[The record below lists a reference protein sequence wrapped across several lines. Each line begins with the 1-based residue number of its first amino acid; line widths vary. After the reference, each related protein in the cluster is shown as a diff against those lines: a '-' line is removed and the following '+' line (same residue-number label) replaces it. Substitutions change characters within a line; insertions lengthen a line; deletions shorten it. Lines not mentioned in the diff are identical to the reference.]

1 MKLLDELR
9 NNIIVLAAEK
19 TEKKVDGRE
28 LTRNLDKQL
37 DAFLGPGRAEK
48 VKQGPLT
55 NLLFEAIE
63 GLYED
68 KPAELVPRVMQW
80 IVDIRKAHGQKEEP
94 EHGPRNNFGSK
105 PRS

>member
-1 MKLLDELR
+1 MSIFSDIR
-9 NNIIVLAAEK
+9 NNLIVLAADK
-19 TEKKVDGRE
+19 TEKKIDGRD

-37 DAFLGPGRAEK
+37 DVLLGPGKSEK

-68 KPAELVPRVMQW
+68 KPDDLIPRLMQW
-80 IVDIRKAHGQKEEP
+80 IVDIKKSRESL
-94 EHGPRNNFGSK
+94 RNE
-105 PRS
+105 R